1 MNENRFKAA
10 VKRFNPEEFQPF
22 DKVLVQGIINCKS
35 KAWTP
40 CFFEELKIY
49 SNGFRAVTIINCIG
63 FIWQKCIPYNKETM
77 HLANT
82 SEDCPE
88 FYKWWENQD
97 VFSGKVTKK

>member
-1 MNENRFKAA
+1 MNENRSKAA

-22 DKVLVQGIINCKS
+22 DKVLVQGINCKS